1 MLKYFKNHDALIAFV
16 SNDPRVKGW
25 SQSDIETLWYFAHV
39 MIEGAHSIRE
49 TKIING
55 FKFEIIKCEIG
66 ILELKYYPVN

>member
-1 MLKYFKNHDALIAFV
+1 MLKYFKTQDSLLTFV
-16 SNDPRVKGW
+16 LNDPKVKGW
-25 SQSDIETLWYFAHV
+25 TQSDIENLWYFAYG
-39 MIEGAHSIRE
+39 MIEGDHSIRE